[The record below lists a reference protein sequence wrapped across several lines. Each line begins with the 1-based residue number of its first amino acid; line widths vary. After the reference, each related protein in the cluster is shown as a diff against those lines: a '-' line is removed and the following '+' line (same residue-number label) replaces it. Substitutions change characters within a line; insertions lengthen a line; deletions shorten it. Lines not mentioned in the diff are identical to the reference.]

1 MKGVIH
7 IAQFF
12 KRDSFKYFAYFP
24 VRIPLVIRNNPAN
37 PVFRNQLSRS
47 IPDDGYD
54 LLMQLLQ
61 FNPMKRISA
70 SVGVGGKRDM
80 K

>member
-1 MKGVIH
+1 MFVEKKEVREYIGGL
-7 IAQFF
+7 
-12 KRDSFKYFAYFP
+12 P
-24 VRIPLVIRNNPAN
+24 VPANPAN
-37 PVFRNQLSRS
+37 PAFRNLLSRS

-70 SVGVGGKRDM
+70 SVGVGGKRVID
-80 K
+80 